1 MENITTPIGNIDFL
15 EQVSHACGGALLV
28 SEARAAEL
36 VNVSVKTLRN
46 LRLQG
51 KERICTCK
59 LGGRRM
65 VRTADL
71 AAWLAS
77 CQPNATPAPAPAP
90 LPPARFH
97 SKPDAV
103 IRSGRPTKREQAQ
116 AEAVGLSVREFR
128 KLMLEGSDASAS
140 TKKLAMGTK
149 PG

>member
-1 MENITTPIGNIDFL
+1 MENITTTVANIDFL

-77 CQPNATPAPAPAP
+77 CQPTAAPTPVP
-90 LPPARFH
+90 LPPARYLP
-97 SKPDAV
+97 KPDAV

-128 KLMLEGSDASAS
+128 KLMLEGSGAAAS
-140 TKKLAMGTK
+140 TEKLAVRTK

>member
-1 MENITTPIGNIDFL
+1 MENNTTNIANIDFL

-46 LRLQG
+46 LRLLG

-77 CQPNATPAPAPAP
+77 CQPTIAPVPALSPS
-90 LPPARFH
+90 ARFQP
-97 SKPDAV
+97 KPDAV

-128 KLMLEGSDASAS
+128 KLMLEGNGASAS
-140 TKKLAMGTK
+140 TEKLAMRAK

>member
-1 MENITTPIGNIDFL
+1 MENNATNIGNIDFL

-77 CQPNATPAPAPAP
+77 CQPTAAPVPTPS
-90 LPPARFH
+90 PPARFQ
-97 SKPDAV
+97 PQDATA
-103 IRSGRPTKREQAQ
+103 RSGRPTKREQAQ

-128 KLMLEGSDASAS
+128 KLMLEGSGATAS
-140 TKKLAMGTK
+140 TEKLAVRTK

>member
-1 MENITTPIGNIDFL
+1 MENITTTFGNIDFL

-77 CQPNATPAPAPAP
+77 CQPTTAPAPTP
-90 LPPARFH
+90 SPPPRFQ
-97 SKPDAV
+97 PQDATT
-103 IRSGRPTKREQAQ
+103 RSGRPTKREHAQ

-128 KLMLEGSDASAS
+128 KLILEVSGASAS
-140 TKKLAMGTK
+140 TEKLAMRTK

>member
-1 MENITTPIGNIDFL
+1 MENTTPPIGNIDFL

-77 CQPNATPAPAPAP
+77 CQPAVSHVPAPS
-90 LPPARFH
+90 PPARFQPK
-97 SKPDAV
+97 SDAV
-103 IRSGRPTKREQAQ
+103 IHSGRPTKREQAQ

-128 KLMLEGSDASAS
+128 KLMLEGSGTIAS
-140 TKKLAMGTK
+140 TEKLAMRAK

>member
-1 MENITTPIGNIDFL
+1 MENNTTNVGNIDFL

-77 CQPNATPAPAPAP
+77 CQPTAAQVPTPS
-90 LPPARFH
+90 PPARFQP
-97 SKPDAV
+97 KPEAV

-128 KLMLEGSDASAS
+128 KLLLESSGATVS
-140 TKKLAMGTK
+140 TEKLAVRTK

>member
-46 LRLQG
+46 LRLMG

-71 AAWLAS
+71 AVWLAS
-77 CQPNATPAPAPAP
+77 CQPTAAPVPAPS
-90 LPPARFH
+90 PPARFQPT
-97 SKPDAV
+97 PDAT

-128 KLMLEGSDASAS
+128 KLMHEGNGTSAS
-140 TKKLAMGTK
+140 VEKLAMGAK

>member
-1 MENITTPIGNIDFL
+1 MENNTTNVGSIDFL

-77 CQPNATPAPAPAP
+77 CQPATAPAPVP
-90 LPPARFH
+90 SPPARFQ
-97 SKPDAV
+97 PEPAAT

-128 KLMLEGSDASAS
+128 KLMLESSGASAS
-140 TKKLAMGTK
+140 TEKFAVRTK